1 MTRKGYLPIR
11 CFSIARGL
19 RFLLCL
25 CGLALAQSEV
35 ALPAQQEIP
44 TLHVYANVIQIPT
57 LVLDPQRRP
66 LKKRIAA
73 NRFSVSI
80 DSGPWFRATHVRQE
94 GDDPISLSILLD
106 VSGDSSE
113 LMAKMNAAIATL
125 APDGLHAKDHVSI
138 YVLDCSLVR
147 SLNDMP
153 AQSERLKIAV
163 NEALQTWMLPEV
175 KCQQSIHL
183 WDALA
188 SVVVDLSKMPGRRV
202 ILTVS
207 NGRDQGSVRS
217 WNELRNLAEAT
228 GVAVFG
234 VTYVPFEAKDLQSR
248 FLSWSSEDPFHSV
261 CELSGGMVLLSTTK
275 SLEFTLHRFVTLVR
289 ERYIVEFPRPANAT
303 SGKHVK
309 EVRIANSKDFIR
321 PAGISVPIPDAAV
334 LNDPT
339 TVPSDPSRTPVVG
352 ARKPMSTPQ

>member
-1 MTRKGYLPIR
+1 MTRKSCLPIR
-11 CFSIARGL
+11 CFSVARGL
-19 RFLLCL
+19 RLLLCL

-35 ALPAQQEIP
+35 ALAGQQEIP
-44 TLHVYANVIQIPT
+44 TLHVYANLIQVPT
-57 LVLDPQRRP
+57 LVLDPLRRP
-66 LKKRIAA
+66 LKKPIAA

-138 YVLDCSLVR
+138 YALDCSLVQ
-147 SLNDMP
+147 SLNDLP
-153 AQSERLKIAV
+153 AESERLKVAV
-163 NEALQTWMLPEV
+163 NEALQTWMPPEV

-188 SVVVDLSKMPGRRV
+188 HVVVDLSKLPGRRV

-217 WNELRNLAEAT
+217 WNEVRYLAEAA

-234 VTYVPFEAKDLQSR
+234 VTYVPFEAKDLQSK

-303 SGKHVK
+303 SGMHVK

-334 LNDPT
+334 MNDPT
-339 TVPSDPSRTPVVG
+339 TVPSEPSRTPVVG
-352 ARKPMSTPQ
+352 TRKPMSTPH